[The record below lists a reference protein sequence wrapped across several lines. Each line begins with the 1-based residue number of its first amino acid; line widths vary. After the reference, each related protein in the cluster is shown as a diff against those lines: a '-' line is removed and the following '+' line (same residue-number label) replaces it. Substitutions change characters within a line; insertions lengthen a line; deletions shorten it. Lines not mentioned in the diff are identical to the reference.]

1 MKIYVETKNRVYM
14 FENVVKLEVFKRI
27 NSINLSV
34 ISSGSTTFIRDSF
47 LELRRNEVEEI
58 EINDIEKWYEV
69 D

>member
-1 MKIYVETKNRVYM
+1 MMKIYVETKNRVYM

-34 ISSGSTTFIRDSF
+34 ISSESSIFMRENFIA
-47 LELRRNEVEEI
+47 RRNEVEEI

-69 D
+69 E